1 MRVSVLGSIF
11 LHVFILLFTV
21 LSLPLFNNNDLE
33 MPPVIQVELI
43 EIAEK
48 TNVPQ
53 ISKKIE
59 EQKEPVEKKKEETK
73 LNQPISK
80 PKDEKSNEKVKDP
93 SDEEKIEKTKLEEKM
108 IQNMPV
114 RKPEVKKKDKFDPLK
129 LAELIDKQKDTK
141 MDNPEEIIEKDYEA
155 LDSTPSL
162 DKRLTLSEEDAIRA
176 QFMQCWSIPL
186 GIPYDDTMIVKIKI
200 YLNTDGSLLKS
211 PEVVQ
216 HERMNKPSEKYFR
229 TLAESALRAVRRCDP
244 IKVPDVERYEN
255 WKNLQLN
262 FDPREILRLSLIHI

>member
-1 MRVSVLGSIF
+1 
-11 LHVFILLFTV
+11 
-21 LSLPLFNNNDLE
+21 

-114 RKPEVKKKDKFDPLK
+114 RKPEVKKKDK
-129 LAELIDKQKDTK
+129 
-141 MDNPEEIIEKDYEA
+141 EE
-155 LDSTPSL
+155 
-162 DKRLTLSEEDAIRA
+162 
-176 QFMQCWSIPL
+176 F
-186 GIPYDDTMIVKIKI
+186 
-200 YLNTDGSLLKS
+200 
-211 PEVVQ
+211 
-216 HERMNKPSEKYFR
+216 F
-229 TLAESALRAVRRCDP
+229 
-244 IKVPDVERYEN
+244 
-255 WKNLQLN
+255 
-262 FDPREILRLSLIHI
+262 FF

>member
-1 MRVSVLGSIF
+1 MRISVLGSIL
-11 LHVFILLFTV
+11 LHIFILLFTI
-21 LSLPLFNNNDLE
+21 LSLPLFNNNNLD
-33 MPPVIQVELI
+33 MPPVIQIELI

-48 TNVPQ
+48 TNIPE

-59 EQKEPVEKKKEETK
+59 DQEKPFEEKKEETK
-73 LNQPISK
+73 INQPIQK
-80 PKDEKSNEKVKDP
+80 PKEEISNEKVKDP
-93 SDEEKIEKTKLEEKM
+93 SESEKIEKARIEEKM
-108 IQNMPV
+108 LQNMPV
-114 RKPEVKKKDKFDPLK
+114 RKPENKKKDKFDPLK
-129 LAELIDKQKDTK
+129 LAELIDKQKDTLQN
-141 MDNPEEIIEKDYEA
+141 NPEDIVEKDYEA

-186 GIPYDDTMIVKIKI
+186 GIPYDDTMVVKIKI
-200 YLNTDGSLLKS
+200 FLNTDGSLLKP

-244 IKVPDVERYEN
+244 IKVPDPERYDN

>member
-1 MRVSVLGSIF
+1 
-11 LHVFILLFTV
+11 
-21 LSLPLFNNNDLE
+21 

-59 EQKEPVEKKKEETK
+59 EQKEPSQKKKEEPK

-80 PKDEKSNEKVKDP
+80 PKDENSNEKVKDP

-129 LAELIDKQKDTK
+129 LAELIDKQKDT
-141 MDNPEEIIEKDYEA
+141 
-155 LDSTPSL
+155 
-162 DKRLTLSEEDAIRA
+162 
-176 QFMQCWSIPL
+176 
-186 GIPYDDTMIVKIKI
+186 
-200 YLNTDGSLLKS
+200 
-211 PEVVQ
+211 
-216 HERMNKPSEKYFR
+216 
-229 TLAESALRAVRRCDP
+229 
-244 IKVPDVERYEN
+244 
-255 WKNLQLN
+255 
-262 FDPREILRLSLIHI
+262 

>member
-59 EQKEPVEKKKEETK
+59 EQKEPIEKKKEETK

-80 PKDEKSNEKVKDP
+80 PKDEQSNEKVKDP

-186 GIPYDDTMIVKIKI
+186 GIP
-200 YLNTDGSLLKS
+200 
-211 PEVVQ
+211 
-216 HERMNKPSEKYFR
+216 RMYKPSEKYFR

-244 IKVPDVERYEN
+244 ITVPDVERYDN

-262 FDPREILRLSLIHI
+262 FDPREILRG

>member
-1 MRVSVLGSIF
+1 MRVSVIGSIF
-11 LHVFILLFTV
+11 LHFFILLFTV
-21 LSLPLFNNNDLE
+21 LSLPLFNNNDLD
-33 MPPVIQVELI
+33 MPPVIQIELI
-43 EIAEK
+43 EIDEK

-59 EQKEPVEKKKEETK
+59 EKEKPVEKTKNETK
-73 LNQPISK
+73 INQPILQ

-93 SDEEKIEKTKLEEKM
+93 SDEEKIEKTQIEEKM

-114 RKPEVKKKDKFDPLK
+114 RKPEYKKKDKFDPLK
-129 LAELIDKQKDTK
+129 LAELIDRQKDTIT
-141 MDNPEEIIEKDYEA
+141 DIPEDILEKDYEA

-186 GIPYDDTMIVKIKI
+186 GIPYDDTMVVKIKI
-200 YLNTDGSLLKS
+200 YLNTDGSLLK
-211 PEVVQ
+211 PPVVVQ

-244 IKVPDVERYEN
+244 IKVPDIDQYEN

-262 FDPREILRLSLIHI
+262 FDPREILRG